1 MSLHCGCMFKG
12 NCVMQKN
19 KTAKW
24 DMGEGKR
31 TAQTHLSIIPL
42 VSPPLRSHQ
51 RSIQPPIT
59 KRRNGLAFYSSEI
72 HRLYIRTQFGLVMRL
87 RLCISPC
94 RQPNLQLPAHMG
106 ALAGRLRGNRLG
118 KVLPSFIWKGCGG
131 AKKRKKEECGGSPR
145 VIFSTRPWEISE
157 FWGQG
162 CVLTRALNIR
172 SAPLPHSG
180 GSLQKRW
187 KIWRSGGQGVY
198 LHLLQWGI

>member
-1 MSLHCGCMFKG
+1 
-12 NCVMQKN
+12 
-19 KTAKW
+19 
-24 DMGEGKR
+24 MGEGKR

-145 VIFSTRPWEISE
+145 VIFSTRP
-157 FWGQG
+157 
-162 CVLTRALNIR
+162 
-172 SAPLPHSG
+172 
-180 GSLQKRW
+180 
-187 KIWRSGGQGVY
+187 
-198 LHLLQWGI
+198 